1 MLSLLRAEQG
11 TVTVSA
17 DLPPVIVQSDDSLQ
31 AQVGELSIILETPG
45 GELGERVVMHLAA
58 FVDLE
63 LSLEGNTITLD
74 LGTPELV
81 IAVRESDWGSTNE
94 ALTSLIEEMLPI
106 ELLLL
111 ALGALEFELPEF
123 EGLSFGDAE
132 IERSSS
138 AYHTDI
144 GVQLVIE

>member
-1 MLSLLRAEQG
+1 MD
-11 TVTVSA
+11 V
-17 DLPPVIVQSDDSLQ
+17 
-31 AQVGELSIILETPG
+31 
-45 GELGERVVMHLAA
+45 AA

-63 LSLEGNTITLD
+63 LSLEGNTIAMD

-81 IAVRESDWGSTNE
+81 IAVRESDWGSSNE
-94 ALTSLIEEMLPI
+94 ALTTLIEEMLPI

-111 ALGALEFELPEF
+111 ALGALEFELPEL

-144 GVQLVIE
+144 EFQLVID